1 MQKYEFRII
10 DSTGKGMTVSAEK
23 MLVRGFDY
31 HADGKI
37 AAPRNADHAAA
48 LLQDAG
54 IITVL
59 GSVRPFG

>member
-1 MQKYEFRII
+1 MQKHEFRII
-10 DSTGKGMTVSAEK
+10 DPTSKEMTITAGK

-48 LLQDAG
+48 LLHDAG

-59 GSVRPFG
+59 GSVRPF